1 MSDATTDVCRSEWT
15 TLPVGRLMESRLG
28 LNVEERGVH
37 AGDPEITQP
46 GVGCVI
52 LGLAEAEY
60 ESKFGSLARL

>member
-1 MSDATTDVCRSEWT
+1 
-15 TLPVGRLMESRLG
+15 MESRLG